1 MKTVNAS
8 QLPSE
13 VSNGVA
19 YYLLDEGINL
29 EYTIATKQWSG
40 VLMEFNHDK
49 GDWQDLREL
58 TKEEA
63 IQLASEA
70 RLLKPK
76 N

>member
-13 VSNGVA
+13 VCNGVA

-40 VLMEFNHDK
+40 VESEYNETI
-49 GDWQDLREL
+49 GDWQELRML
-58 TKEEA
+58 SP
-63 IQLASEA
+63 SEA
-70 RLLKPK
+70 LALAVENKLLKPK